1 MSKYTLV
8 NCLPEEVEGTAAL
21 LLTDKEVTLVNTQL
35 IQGKSSVLDTM
46 LACPTDAKYKL
57 PAREPTQ
64 DNNKARRVE
73 ERVVP
78 LHDLRPLLQGIEP
91 TIDDRLDKML
101 VVFRTLHG
109 TPLMDA
115 HVGTH
120 TDTSACEL
128 STTQRET
135 L

>member
-8 NCLPEEVEGTAAL
+8 NCLPDGVEGTAAVQ
-21 LLTDKEVTLVNTQL
+21 LTSREVTLVNTQL

-73 ERVVP
+73 EREVP
-78 LHDLRPLLQGIEP
+78 LHDLRPLLQGVESNE
-91 TIDDRLDKML
+91 DDRVNKMI
-101 VVFRTLHG
+101 VVFMTLQG
-109 TPLMDA
+109 PSLADA
-115 HVGTH
+115 QEIQVG
-120 TDTSACEL
+120 
-128 STTQRET
+128 RV
-135 L
+135 